1 MLLLCKECHWSTL
14 VDDDEVT
21 LKGGPRAFRCGA
33 CQSTL
38 DTMGAALGVQE
49 LSTASEAADMMSG
62 ARHTGPI
69 LTTNEISGSTLA
81 DVDGQNIIQNSA
93 SAKEYLAKLH
103 ARQTQQSDATDQ
115 VEAYSAPPGQV
126 IIGQSTVA
134 ASRKAT
140 EHSLTQPPPSTAPG
154 AVGDPDATQQE
165 VSAAAMVQGAMAI
178 AGPQRSHRTDS
189 LPVLSPA
196 MSTSI
201 NAQAHVAARAP
212 APAPKR
218 AAGRGMGL
226 MLGCAALLLMGFLG
240 AGGVGV
246 ALYFSSGEESLE
258 EDKGDKEGVNAKGDD
273 LPSKKKRPPE
283 RPPLGERI
291 HEMVRAHS
299 GTSVPT
305 IHLPGR
311 LPNEAEAI
319 LMTPNGVVYNDEM
332 TATVSVGRVAADARP
347 TDESPFI
354 TPLARKLEATYQE
367 RIRDAIDAE
376 AEPRWVVAVGDST
389 VPYTVVYSTLYT
401 AWERGARL
409 QVAAT
414 NPNNPSAYVSIDV
427 LPHMW
432 PAPIKAAVPDDL
444 PVQNPAVDATP
455 ADAGLIV
462 VEIND
467 KGFTLK
473 PPGDEEPLM
482 IEKVTTWP
490 VQRLRKEIRAQREAH
505 GDIRTLVIRPREKTK
520 LFTLLQTIGALVGPW
535 KETAKIDEVRL
546 ARPGQ

>member
-38 DTMGAALGVQE
+38 NTMGAALGVQE

-81 DVDGQNIIQNSA
+81 DVDGQHIIQNSA

-103 ARQTQQSDATDQ
+103 ARQTQKRDTTDQ

-140 EHSLTQPPPSTAPG
+140 EHSLTQPPPAASQG
-154 AVGDPDATQQE
+154 LLMDPDATQRE
-165 VSAAAMVQGAMAI
+165 VLAAGAPA
-178 AGPQRSHRTDS
+178 AGGPQRKPRTDS

-212 APAPKR
+212 APAPKG

-226 MLGCAALLLMGFLG
+226 MLGCAALLLMGLLG
-240 AGGVGV
+240 ASGVGL
-246 ALYFSSGEESLE
+246 AIYFSSGDESPV
-258 EDKGDKEGVNAKGDD
+258 EDKDDKKGVNAKDDD
-273 LPSKKKRPPE
+273 LPSKTKRPPE

-291 HEMVRAHS
+291 DEMVRGHS

-332 TATVSVGRVAADARP
+332 TATVSVGRVAVDARP
-347 TDESPFI
+347 TEESPFI
-354 TPLARKLEATYQE
+354 TPLARKLEATFQE
-367 RIRDAIDAE
+367 RIQDAIDAE

-389 VPYTVVYSTLYT
+389 IPYTVVYSTLYT

-409 QVAAT
+409 QLAAT

-432 PAPIKAAVPDDL
+432 PAPIKVAVPDDL
-444 PVQNPAVDATP
+444 PVQNPAVDTTSD
-455 ADAGLIV
+455 DAGLIV

-473 PPGDEEPLM
+473 PPGDEEPLK

-505 GDIRTLVIRPREKTK
+505 GDIKTLVIRPREKTK

-546 ARPGQ
+546 ARPGR